1 MIAYIT
7 ELTDDNY
14 KPFVSKNGLVLVDIW
29 ASWCVP
35 CDIISPIIDQI
46 SNEFHEKVSVG
57 KLEAD
62 KADKNRETLVNLNV
76 RNIPTILLYKNGE
89 VVDKSVG
96 AVSKEKLVEMI
107 NNHLD
112 V

>member
-14 KPFVSKNGLVLVDIW
+14 KSFVSKEGLVLVDVW
-29 ASWCVP
+29 ASWCNP
-35 CDIISPIIDQI
+35 CKLISPIVDQI
-46 SNEFHEKVSVG
+46 SNEFYEKVNVG
-57 KLEAD
+57 KLE
-62 KADKNRETLVNLNV
+62 ADKNRETLVELNV

-112 V
+112 A

>member
-14 KPFVSKNGLVLVDIW
+14 KSFVSKEGLVLVDVW
-29 ASWCVP
+29 ASWCNP
-35 CDIISPIIDQI
+35 CKLISPIIDQI
-46 SNEFHEKVSVG
+46 SNDFYEKVSVG
-57 KLEAD
+57 KLD
-62 KADKNRETLVNLNV
+62 ADKNRETLVELNV

-89 VVDKSVG
+89 IIDKSVG
-96 AVSKEKLVEMI
+96 MSTREKLVEMI

>member
-7 ELTDDNY
+7 KLTDENY
-14 KPFVSKNGLVLVDIW
+14 KRFVSKAGLVLVDIW
-29 ASWCVP
+29 ASWCNP
-35 CDIISPIIDQI
+35 CKIISPIVDEI
-46 SNEFHEKVSVG
+46 SNDFKDMVSVG

-62 KADKNRETLVNLNV
+62 KNRETLSELEV

-89 VVDKSVG
+89 IVDKSVG
-96 AVSKEKLVEMI
+96 AVSKEKLTEMI

-112 V
+112 A

>member
-14 KPFVSKNGLVLVDIW
+14 QTFVSKEGLVLVDVW
-29 ASWCVP
+29 ASWCNP
-35 CDIISPIIDQI
+35 CKLISPIIDQI

-62 KADKNRETLVNLNV
+62 KNRDSLTELNV

-89 VVDKSVG
+89 VVDRSVG
-96 AVSKEKLVEMI
+96 VISREKLVEMI

-112 V
+112 A

>member
-14 KPFVSKNGLVLVDIW
+14 KSFVSKEGLVLVDVW
-29 ASWCVP
+29 ASWCNP
-35 CDIISPIIDQI
+35 CKLISPIVDQI
-46 SNEFHEKVSVG
+46 SNEFYEKVSVG

-62 KADKNRETLVNLNV
+62 KNRETLGELGV

-96 AVSKEKLVEMI
+96 AISKEKLTEMI
-107 NNHLD
+107 NNHLGNE
-112 V
+112 

>member
-14 KPFVSKNGLVLVDIW
+14 NSFVTKEGLVLVDVW
-29 ASWCVP
+29 ASWCNP
-35 CDIISPIIDQI
+35 CKLISPIVDQI
-46 SNEFHEKVSVG
+46 SNEFYEKVSVG

-62 KADKNRETLVNLNV
+62 KNRETLVELNV

-112 V
+112 A

>member
-14 KPFVSKNGLVLVDIW
+14 QSFVSKEGLVLVDIW

-35 CDIISPIIDQI
+35 CGIISPIIDQI

-62 KADKNRETLVNLNV
+62 KNRETLVELNV

-112 V
+112 A

>member
-7 ELTDDNY
+7 ELTDENY
-14 KPFVSKNGLVLVDIW
+14 KGFVSKDGLVLVDVW
-29 ASWCVP
+29 ASWCNP
-35 CDIISPIIDQI
+35 CKLISPIVDEI
-46 SNEFHEKVSVG
+46 SNDFNEKVSVG

-62 KADKNRETLVNLNV
+62 KNRETLAELEV

-89 VVDKSVG
+89 IVDKSVG
-96 AVSKEKLVEMI
+96 AVSKEKLTEMI

-112 V
+112 A

>member
-14 KPFVSKNGLVLVDIW
+14 KSFVSKEGLVLVDVW
-29 ASWCVP
+29 ASWCNP
-35 CDIISPIIDQI
+35 CKLISPIVDQI
-46 SNEFHEKVSVG
+46 SNEFYEKVSVG

-62 KADKNRETLVNLNV
+62 KNRETLVDLNV

-112 V
+112 A

>member
-14 KPFVSKNGLVLVDIW
+14 KSFVSKEGLVLVDVH
-29 ASWCVP
+29 AVWCNP
-35 CDIISPIIDQI
+35 CRIISPIIDQI
-46 SNEFHEKVSVG
+46 SNEFYQKVSVG
-57 KLEAD
+57 KLE
-62 KADKNRETLVNLNV
+62 ADKNRETLVNLNV

-96 AVSKEKLVEMI
+96 GVSREKLVEMI

>member
-14 KPFVSKNGLVLVDIW
+14 KPFVTKEGLVLVDVW
-29 ASWCVP
+29 ASWCNP
-35 CDIISPIIDQI
+35 CKLISPIVDQI
-46 SNEFHEKVSVG
+46 SNEFYEKVSVG

-62 KADKNRETLVNLNV
+62 KNRETLVELNV

-112 V
+112 A

>member
-14 KPFVSKNGLVLVDIW
+14 KSFVSKEGLVLVDVW
-29 ASWCVP
+29 ASWCTP
-35 CDIISPIIDQI
+35 CKLISPIVDQI
-46 SNEFHEKVSVG
+46 SNEFYEKVSVG

-62 KADKNRETLVNLNV
+62 KNRETLVELNV

-112 V
+112 A